1 MIDYREGCCFT
12 PDQMVALYRAV
23 GWSAA
28 EKPET
33 LWRALNG
40 SAFVVSAWEGG
51 TLAGLGNAIT
61 DGALVV
67 YYPHILVLPD
77 YQGRGIGS
85 ELLQRLTQR
94 FAGFHQHMLV
104 ADAKAQAFYEQ
115 RGFTRAGATVPMWIY
130 AGGDH

>member
-1 MIDYREGCCFT
+1 MIDFREGCCFT
-12 PDQMVALYRAV
+12 PDQMVTLYRAI

-28 EKPET
+28 EKPDA

-40 SAFVVSAWEGG
+40 SAYVVSAWEGD
-51 TLAGLGNAIT
+51 TMVGLGNAIT

-77 YQGRGIGS
+77 YQGQGIGAG
-85 ELLQRLTQR
+85 LLARLMQR
-94 FAGFHQHMLV
+94 FEGFHQHMLV
-104 ADAKAQAFYEQ
+104 AESSAVAFYE
-115 RGFTRAGATVPMWIY
+115 RHGFTRAGDTVPMWIY